1 MIYKT
6 LSNGVKMPMLGLG
19 VYQMRDLQQCED
31 IVATAIKHGYRL
43 IDTAE
48 VYFNEEAVG
57 RGIKKSGVDRSE
69 LFITT
74 KVWFGG
80 DCYDRTIKT
89 VQESLEKLQT
99 DYLDLVLIH
108 SPSGDYYRSWQAL
121 EDLYK
126 KGIIKAIGVSNFA
139 PARLVDLCLNTE
151 IRPMINQIEMHP
163 FYQRTQDELWDTKYG
178 VALESW
184 GSFVEGK
191 NDVFNNP
198 ILVEIAEKHH
208 KTVAQVI
215 LRWLLQRDVVVIPK
229 TVHENRLIENLN
241 VFDFELDY
249 EDLISIAT
257 LDENHTFFFNSQEPR
272 AIERLF
278 YFHHDL
284 VTKKK

>member
-6 LSNGVKMPMLGLG
+6 LNNGVKMPMLGLG
-19 VYQMRDLQQCED
+19 VYQIRDLDECEH
-31 IVATAIKHGYRL
+31 VVETAIKNGYRL

-57 RGIKKSGVDRSE
+57 RGIKKSGIDRKE

-89 VQESLEKLQT
+89 VKESLQKLQT

-108 SPSGDYYRSWQAL
+108 TPSGDYYRSWKAL

-126 KGIIKAIGVSNFA
+126 QGIIRAIGVSNFA
-139 PARLVDLCLNTE
+139 PARLVDLCLNAE
-151 IRPMINQIEMHP
+151 IKPMINQIEMHP
-163 FYQRTQDELWDTKYG
+163 FYQRVEDELWDSKYD

-191 NDVFNNP
+191 NDVFSNV
-198 ILVEIAEKHH
+198 ILKEIANKHN

-215 LRWLLQRDVVVIPK
+215 LKWLLQRGVVVIPK
-229 TVHENRLIENLN
+229 TVHEDRLVENMN
-241 VFDFELDY
+241 VFDFELDI
-249 EDLISIAT
+249 EDLINIAT
-257 LDENHTFFFNSQEPR
+257 LDEKHSFFFNTQEPR
-272 AIERLF
+272 AIERVF